1 MATDRY
7 RTATWLRIVLIT
19 GILGGLIQ
27 IPAFAQNQASGEV
40 IDSATGEGNMGGL
53 ESEEGMTLFDLLKA
67 GGWIMIV
74 LGVLSVLA
82 LALVI
87 YFAFTIT
94 QRSLVPRDMM
104 SQIRH
109 FLRDQRYEDIA
120 RLCRRSKGM
129 FGKVIL
135 AGITRGAEDPSTA
148 AATMEAVGRREAE
161 SLMRKVRYLSD
172 ISTVAPMLGILG
184 TVLGM
189 IRAFNFIAFDIS
201 VVKPVALASA
211 VAQALVTTAAGLI
224 VAIPCMGFY
233 FYFRGKLQSL
243 IGEME
248 EVAVEI
254 SDQLAIVELPPKPPA
269 PRRARRKPAVKE
281 TKGHDDSYE

>member
-1 MATDRY
+1 MK
-7 RTATWLRIVLIT
+7 IS
-19 GILGGLIQ
+19 
-27 IPAFAQNQASGEV
+27 PAYA
-40 IDSATGEGNMGGL
+40 
-53 ESEEGMTLFDLLKA
+53 A
-67 GGWIMIV
+67 G
-74 LGVLSVLA
+74 
-82 LALVI
+82 
-87 YFAFTIT
+87 
-94 QRSLVPRDMM
+94 RK
-104 SQIRH
+104 
-109 FLRDQRYEDIA
+109 E
-120 RLCRRSKGM
+120 CRQGD
-129 FGKVIL
+129 L
-135 AGITRGAEDPSTA
+135 AGITRGAEDPSAA

-172 ISTVAPMLGILG
+172 ISNRGADVGILG

-224 VAIPCMGFY
+224 VAIPCIGFY

-254 SDQLAIVELPPKPPA
+254 SDQLAYGGTSTQHSR
-269 PRRARRKPAVKE
+269 PRRTLRKTAVKE